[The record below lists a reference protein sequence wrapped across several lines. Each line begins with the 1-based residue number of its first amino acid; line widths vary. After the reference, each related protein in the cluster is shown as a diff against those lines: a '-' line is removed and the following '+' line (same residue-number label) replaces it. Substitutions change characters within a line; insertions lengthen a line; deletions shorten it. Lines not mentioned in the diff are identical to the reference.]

1 MVEILFVLQTAI
13 GAVNAIREGCQMLS
27 EGKAEIDKFK
37 KQVEGGVAN
46 AKAIYK
52 EVTGFWGWVKGLFS
66 GGAKPPPPAVLPSPP
81 AVAESLPTTPTPAKK
96 RKEPKRELSYEEY
109 QAQAVHE
116 ICENLK
122 VYFEAMRQLKLHCQE
137 LEQSSLDT
145 DRVAESAIDRIELE
159 WQMKQLSTQV
169 KEAMIYTPEHLGLQ
183 ALYSRF
189 LEMYDQILEEQ
200 EFARAVKAKKERDA
214 KWQRELLR
222 NHRIDR
228 AVVSVVVMLAIL
240 WMWAFLLSLG
250 WLVKTHDGSLQAS
263 SFCRLCCSSSC
274 LSVSSSPWTTRSG

>member
-52 EVTGFWGWVKGLFS
+52 EVTGIWGWLKGLF
-66 GGAKPPPPAVLPSPP
+66 GGKPDPKPAPILQSAP
-81 AVAESLPTTPTPAKK
+81 AVAEPPKATPKK
-96 RKEPKRELSYEEY
+96 RKEPQRELTYEEY
-109 QAQAVHE
+109 QAQAVHD

-137 LEQSSLDT
+137 LEQASLDT

-228 AVVSVVVMLAIL
+228 AIVAVTVFLGIV

-250 WLVKTHDGSLQAS
+250 WLAKTHAGL
-263 SFCRLCCSSSC
+263 
-274 LSVSSSPWTTRSG
+274 